1 MKQNIIHIGLDV
13 DDTQYH
19 GAAFNKETGEVVDF
33 KSRPTLKGL
42 LQQLGR
48 MARHFKDHKIKLCYE
63 ASYVGYCLQRDLI
76 SNGVHCDI
84 VSPSSIP
91 SPRGKA
97 IKTDRIDAGYLAQFY
112 ANDLLTI
119 VQPPDEEQEQ
129 DRDLLRSRQ
138 KVMQQ
143 RNQLRKHLQ
152 AVLRRSGLHYRAE
165 TGNKSHWTKHHYCW
179 LERTIDSLSGSLKVN
194 LELLLRQ
201 LKALNEVLTDYGQQ
215 IEVLARSPRYQSAVQ
230 SLVCYKGIK
239 NVFALTMITEIG
251 DIKRF
256 PHPRKLVSWS
266 GMDIREYSSGGKH
279 HHFGITKHGNR
290 YLRTAIIEANQRGYR
305 TARIGKDVK
314 ARRKDIAPELIN
326 IADRCLRRLNKK
338 GNRLLL
344 AGKHPNK
351 VKVACA
357 REMVGF
363 VWESLNKAAA

>member
-19 GAAFNKETGEVVDF
+19 GAAFNKNTGEVIDF

-42 LQQLGR
+42 LQQLDR
-48 MARHFKDHKIKLCYE
+48 MARHFKGHKIKLCYE
-63 ASYVGYCLQRDLI
+63 ASYIGYCLQRDLI
-76 SNGVHCDI
+76 SNDIHCDI

-119 VQPPDEEQEQ
+119 VQPPNAEQEQ

-138 KVMQQ
+138 KLLQQ
-143 RNQLRKHLQ
+143 QTHLRKHLQ
-152 AVLRRSGLHYRAE
+152 AVLRRNGLHYKAE

-179 LERTIDSLSGSLKVN
+179 LARTIDGLSGSLKVN

-201 LKALNEVLTDYGQQ
+201 LKGLNQIVAEYGQQ
-215 IEVLARSPRYQSAVQ
+215 IEVLANTPRYRQAVQ
-230 SLVCYKGIK
+230 SLTCYKGIK
-239 NVFALTMITEIG
+239 NIFALTMITEIG
-251 DIKRF
+251 DVKRF
-256 PHPRKLVSWS
+256 PHPRQLVSWI

-279 HHFGITKHGNR
+279 NRFGITKHGNR
-290 YLRTAIIEANQRGYR
+290 YIRTAFVEANQRGYR
-305 TARIGKDVK
+305 TARIGKDLK
-314 ARRKDIAPELIN
+314 ARRKDTAAEFIN
-326 IADRCLRRLNKK
+326 IADRCLRRLSKK

-363 VWESLNKAAA
+363 VWESLNKVAA